1 VVSFSSIR
9 LTFIFL
15 FLGIGCGVS
24 AQLHG
29 LVVDAQTQLPLSH
42 VHVEVHEL
50 NADVVTDGKGYFI
63 VEDIPVGKYHLHV
76 LKENYAAKLFDF
88 SVERDSITTLRIELE
103 PSNFQLTEVVIE
115 DGTSKVEV
123 RRSSQ
128 AMVSISASELALA
141 NGLTL
146 SEKLKLQPGIS
157 SISTGSGMSKPQ
169 IRAYSG
175 ARCFIQDLGMK
186 HEAQQ
191 WGSDHGLEIDPFQIE
206 NIEWKKG
213 AGNVL
218 YGSDAIGGVLS
229 IRLPDVPKEG
239 VHGNVGSL
247 YHTNNGAFG
256 NSAQLTFR
264 KEKTYAKLRATQL
277 AYGDMQ
283 LPADSFTYLRRIY
296 PLAEGALQNTAG
308 KDVHEQFVLG
318 RLLPKGKIQLSQ
330 SLYTQRAGMFV
341 GAVGVPTVG
350 SVQSDGDARNV
361 GYPNVSLRHYKTAL
375 HLSSN
380 RKIGWF
386 ELNGGIQ
393 ENRRQEFIL
402 PRREGFQP
410 LPTDNVAHDL
420 RLRSAQINSF
430 LRRTS
435 SNGTKMLF
443 GLFSEVLQHT
453 RGGYDFL
460 LPNYFGN
467 QNAIYVQQN
476 APLQHRKK
484 ETFRTLGLRFEQG
497 TLRCESFRSPIY
509 VAPDSIGS
517 YYVRSNDVKRY
528 FSGLSLEWGEAIAL
542 RNKQSLKYSLQRA
555 WRMPNAAEL
564 FINGV
569 HHGTFRHEQGNAQLN
584 PEVAYM
590 LDLAYEFQAEKMSVS
605 IAGYAHYFSNYIF
618 LRATSRFSELA
629 DGGLIYAYS
638 EDRAVFSGGEVKSEL
653 KLSNRTNVIWTAQ
666 SVFSYLFSS
675 GTSSPFTPP
684 VSSSMNLQHKLF
696 DRKNKFVVQLEVQGN
711 WAAAQNRVDR
721 NEKTTPGY
729 ETLDMRIAVE
739 WKWRKMILESN
750 AGVSNVFN
758 STYYNHTSN
767 YRRLNLPE
775 MGRNVFFQ
783 TFIKF

>member
-1 VVSFSSIR
+1 MHLFFLV
-9 LTFIFL
+9 L
-15 FLGIGCGVS
+15 FLGMGYCAQ

-29 LVVDAQTQLPLSH
+29 IVVDASTQLPLSH

-50 NADVVTDGKGYFI
+50 NTDVITDGKGYFI
-63 VEDIPVGKYHLHV
+63 VQDIPVGKYHLHV
-76 LKENYAAKLFDF
+76 LKDNYAAKFFDF
-88 SVERDSITTLRIELE
+88 TVEHDSITTVRIELF

-157 SISTGSGMSKPQ
+157 SISTGAGMSKPQ

-218 YGSDAIGGVLS
+218 YGSDAIGGVLT
-229 IRLPDVPKEG
+229 IRLPEVPREG
-239 VHGNVGSL
+239 IHGNVGSL
-247 YHTNNGAFG
+247 YQSNNGAFG

-264 KEKTYAKLRATQL
+264 REKTYVKFRATQL
-277 AYGDMQ
+277 KYEDMH
-283 LPADSFTYLRRIY
+283 LPADSFAYLRRIY

-308 KDVHEQFVLG
+308 EDVHEQFVIG
-318 RLLPKGKIQLSQ
+318 RLLSKGKIQLSQ
-330 SLYTQRAGMFV
+330 SLYSQRAGMFV
-341 GAVGVPTVG
+341 GAIGVPTVG
-350 SVQSDGDARNV
+350 NVQSDEDSRDIDF
-361 GYPNVSLRHYKTAL
+361 PNVSLRHFKSAL
-375 HLSSN
+375 HFSSN

-410 LPTDNVAHDL
+410 LPNYDVAHDL

-435 SNGTKMLF
+435 SSGLKTLF
-443 GLFSEVLQHT
+443 GLFSEVMLHS

-467 QNAIYVQQN
+467 QSAIYVQQN
-476 APLQHRKK
+476 ASLQHRKK
-484 ETFRTLGLRFEQG
+484 ETFRTLGLRIEQG
-497 TLRCESFRSPIY
+497 ALSCDSFLSPVY
-509 VAPDSIGS
+509 VASDSIGS
-517 YYVRSNDVKRY
+517 YQVRANQIKRN
-528 FSGLSLEWGEAIAL
+528 FSGWSFEWGEAVTL
-542 RNKQSLKYSLQRA
+542 GSMQSLKYNLQRA

-564 FINGV
+564 FVNGV
-569 HHGTFRHEQGNAQLN
+569 HHGTFRHEQGFSHLN

-590 LDLAYEFQAEKMSVS
+590 CDFSYEFQAKKVSVS
-605 IAGYAHYFSNYIF
+605 LAGYAHYFSNYIF
-618 LRATSRFSELA
+618 LRATSRFSELP
-629 DGGLIYAYS
+629 DGGQIYSYS
-638 EDRAVFSGGEVKSEL
+638 EDRALFSGGEMRSDFQL
-653 KLSNRTNVIWTAQ
+653 DNRMKLVWTAQ

-675 GTSSPFTPP
+675 GTASPFTPP
-684 VSSSMNLQHKLF
+684 ISSSVNFQHKLF
-696 DRKNKFVVQLEVQGN
+696 ELKNKLKVMLEVQGN
-711 WAAAQNRVDR
+711 WAAAQERVDR
-721 NEKTTPGY
+721 NEKPTPGY
-729 ETLDMRIAVE
+729 QTLDIRLAME
-739 WKWRKMILESN
+739 WKWRNMTLESN
-750 AGVSNVFN
+750 LGVSNVFN
-758 STYYNHTSN
+758 TFYYNHTSN

-775 MGRNVFFQ
+775 MGRNVFIQ
-783 TFIKF
+783 TIMKF

>member
-1 VVSFSSIR
+1 MR
-9 LTFIFL
+9 LFFLVL
-15 FLGIGCGVS
+15 FLGMGYCAQ

-29 LVVDAQTQLPLSH
+29 VVVDASTQLPLSH

-50 NADVVTDGKGYFI
+50 NADVITDGKGYFI
-63 VEDIPVGKYHLHV
+63 VQDIPVGKYHLHV
-76 LKENYAAKLFDF
+76 LKDNYAAKLLDF
-88 SVERDSITTLRIELE
+88 SVERDSITSLRIELE
-103 PSNFQLTEVVIE
+103 PSSFQLTEVVIE

-157 SISTGSGMSKPQ
+157 SISTGVGMSKPQ

-229 IRLPDVPKEG
+229 IRLPEVPKEG
-239 VHGNVGSL
+239 IHGNVGSL
-247 YHTNNGAFG
+247 YQSNNGAIG

-264 KEKTYAKLRATQL
+264 KEKTYVKFRATQL
-277 AYGDMQ
+277 KYGDMH

-308 KDVHEQFVLG
+308 EDVHEQFVIG

-330 SLYTQRAGMFV
+330 SLYSQRAGMFV

-350 SVQSDGDARNV
+350 SVQSDEDSRDIDF
-361 GYPNVSLRHYKTAL
+361 PNVSLRHFKSAL
-375 HLSSN
+375 HFSSN

-386 ELNGGIQ
+386 ELNAGIQ

-402 PRREGFQP
+402 PRRDGFQP
-410 LPTDNVAHDL
+410 LPNYNVAHDL

-435 SNGTKMLF
+435 SNGTKTLF

-460 LPNYFGN
+460 LPNYIGN

-476 APLQHRKK
+476 EPLQHRKK
-484 ETFRTLGLRFEQG
+484 ETFRTVGLRMEQG
-497 TLRCESFRSPIY
+497 ALSCNSFLSPIY
-509 VAPDSIGS
+509 VASDSIGS
-517 YYVRSNDVKRY
+517 YQVRSNEINRN
-528 FSGLSLEWGEAIAL
+528 FLGWSFEWGEAVSL
-542 RNKQSLKYSLQRA
+542 GNKQSLKYNLQRA

-564 FINGV
+564 FVNGV
-569 HHGTFRHEQGNAQLN
+569 HHGTFRHEQGFSHLN

-590 LDLAYEFQAEKMSVS
+590 CDLSYEFQAKKMSVS
-605 IAGYAHYFSNYIF
+605 LAGYAHYFSNYIF
-618 LRATSRFSELA
+618 LRATSRFSELP
-629 DGGLIYAYS
+629 DGGQIYSYS
-638 EDRAVFSGGEVKSEL
+638 EDRAFFIGGEMKSEFQL
-653 KLSNRTNVIWTAQ
+653 NQRMNLVWTAQ

-675 GTSSPFTPP
+675 GTASPFTPP
-684 VSSSMNLQHKLF
+684 MSSSVHLQHKLF
-696 DRKNKFVVQLEVQGN
+696 EVKNKLNVMLEVQGN
-711 WAAAQNRVDR
+711 WTAAQNRVDR
-721 NEKTTPGY
+721 NEKSTPGY
-729 ETLDMRIAVE
+729 ETVDTRLAME
-739 WKWRKMILESN
+739 WKWRNMSLESN
-750 AGVSNVFN
+750 LGVNNVFN
-758 STYYNHTSN
+758 SFYYNHTSN

-775 MGRNVFFQ
+775 MGRNVFIQ
-783 TFIKF
+783 SIVKF